1 MKKFSLS
8 LEQIGE
14 LLKDQK
20 GTGGFQSLMNM
31 IKNKPATIEFTD
43 DEMDRLTK
51 YANEYGQGGW
61 QDKLKNIFFKKD

>member
-20 GTGGFQSLMNM
+20 GTGGFQSLMNK

-51 YANEYGQGGW
+51 YTNEYGQGGW
-61 QDKLKNIFFKKD
+61 QDKLKKIFFKKD